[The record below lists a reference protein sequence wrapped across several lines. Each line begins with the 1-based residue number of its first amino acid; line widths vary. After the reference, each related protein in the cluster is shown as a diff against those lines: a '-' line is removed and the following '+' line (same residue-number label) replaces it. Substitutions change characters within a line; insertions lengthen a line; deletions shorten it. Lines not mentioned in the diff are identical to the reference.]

1 MFVEF
6 RISPAR
12 QGLLDASDARR
23 SEILDESGFDAHSGT
38 VRARLDGSWDRVM
51 SVIHDCHKALVK
63 GYPRIVTMIAI
74 VDDHV
79 ADHDS
84 GWPQLLHE
92 MVPSL
97 LDEVGQTTQP
107 ARRIPVDFHQ

>member
-12 QGLLDASDARR
+12 QGLVETGDARR
-23 SEILDESGFDAHSGT
+23 SEMLDESVFDGHSGT
-38 VRARLDGSWDRVM
+38 VQARLEGSWDRVM
-51 SVIHDCHKALVK
+51 SVIHDCHAALVN
-63 GYPRIVTMIAI
+63 GYPRIVTTIVI

-79 ADHDS
+79 DDN

-97 LDEVGQTTQP
+97 PDHVGQATQP

>member
-12 QGLLDASDARR
+12 QGLLETSDARR
-23 SEILDESGFDAHSGT
+23 SEILDESGFDGHSGT
-38 VRARLDGSWDRVM
+38 VQASLEGSWDRVM
-51 SVIHDCHKALVK
+51 SVIHDCHAALVN
-63 GYPRIVTMIAI
+63 GYPRIVTTIVI

-79 ADHDS
+79 DDHDN
-84 GWPQLLHE
+84 GWPKLLHE

-97 LDEVGQTTQP
+97 PDQVRQATQP
-107 ARRIPVDFHQ
+107 ARRIPVEYHQ